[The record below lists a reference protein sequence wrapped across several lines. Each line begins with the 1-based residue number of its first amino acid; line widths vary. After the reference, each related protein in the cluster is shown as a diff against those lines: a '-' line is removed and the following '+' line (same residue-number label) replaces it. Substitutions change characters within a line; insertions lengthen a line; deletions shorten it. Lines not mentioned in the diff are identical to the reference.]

1 MARRGFFLVR
11 ISLASPLGTSLDG
24 LLDGI
29 AARVALHAD
38 GGGRRAHGSDACRTR
53 HRPGACATGQGVA
66 RRARCLM
73 SFSWGPVGGYARVTR
88 RGPSAAHGTLTV
100 CVLVTSPHWAL

>member
-24 LLDGI
+24 LLDRL
-29 AARVALHAD
+29 ANRVALDAD

-53 HRPGACATGQGVA
+53 HRPGACPTGEGIA
-66 RRARCLM
+66 RGARSLM
-73 SFSWGPVGGYARVTR
+73 SFSWGPVAGCARLTR
-88 RGPSAAHGTLTV
+88 RGASAAHGTLTA
-100 CVLVTSPHWAL
+100 CVVVTSPHWAL